1 MGQQGRSQFD
11 IVNALGVLVPSWRS
25 HRNRVK
31 KQALFRDLSGNGY
44 VVTLTCFAASI
55 DVGIDAKCKD
65 LFTNT
70 TTVPCTV
77 EHDSEECLQSECC
90 FLLVPV
96 VLIVRL
102 PIASKEG
109 VWSSRSL
116 TSPNSFTPEDIIN
129 WDPTSIVAHQALL
142 LRSFSNLMSQNAV
155 QCCADFIFILSQLV
169 VVAERIVHAKLNTVV
184 VLVVVEV
191 ASGVG
196 DNVQE
201 AIQWGINPFVHPF
214 ASILL
219 SVGREEIRNFTNISS
234 PQTMASRIT
243 SSRSARVIG
252 PSLTMSRPSMQ
263 NLPASSKSPTS
274 DIKRLS

>member
-1 MGQQGRSQFD
+1 MIPPCSEQLDGTTRS
-11 IVNALGVLVPSWRS
+11 ISIRHRECLGVLVPSWRS

-77 EHDSEECLQSECC
+77 EHDSEECLQSKRC

-96 VLIVRL
+96 VLVVCL

-155 QCCADFIFILSQLV
+155 QCCADFHLHTES
-169 VVAERIVHAKLNTVV
+169 ACCC
-184 VLVVVEV
+184 
-191 ASGVG
+191 
-196 DNVQE
+196 
-201 AIQWGINPFVHPF
+201 
-214 ASILL
+214 
-219 SVGREEIRNFTNISS
+219 GRTYS
-234 PQTMASRIT
+234 P
-243 SSRSARVIG
+243 
-252 PSLTMSRPSMQ
+252 
-263 NLPASSKSPTS
+263 LPNSTP
-274 DIKRLS
+274 L